1 MSLGL
6 PGHLAPHSESRAFA
20 RASHVI
26 ALVCLVSAELL
37 LGSLQE
43 ARVGTILWPSMIAL
57 LPIFAALW
65 LVERYRSWFFS
76 VTYLIVGAASMYW
89 FVLAGTSQFP
99 GEATTDSYALTLPK
113 IALIM
118 VGGSGL
124 GAWRVIGWSTL
135 GLFAGEGAT
144 VLAAM
149 QTGAAIVP
157 DLPALAVYAIAA
169 ALLSLIGINRARVQ
183 RAKPSLQL
191 AARDEHLSDI
201 RHRIEVRAAAMLH
214 DTVLNHL
221 AAVASSPDGEL
232 RTDLR
237 ARIGRDLEVLVG
249 EEWLVEPESE
259 MDATNRAAWASSRLY
274 RALDDARDLG
284 LDVALTGDLT
294 AFARL
299 DATRQSAVALAVKQ
313 CLVNV
318 IKHAGT
324 DRAEVVIYGADS
336 EVSVMIIDG
345 GKGFSE
351 RETSVDRLGLRQSVR
366 KRIETVGGTVRV
378 WSTPG
383 TGTSILIRLPT
394 TDASADASTEP
405 ETAS

>member
-26 ALVCLVSAELL
+26 ALVCLIAAELL
-37 LGSLQE
+37 LLGLQQ
-43 ARVGTILWPSMIAL
+43 ARPGTILWPSMIAL
-57 LPIFAALW
+57 VPMVAALW
-65 LVERYRSWFFS
+65 FVERHNTWFFS
-76 VTYLIVGAASMYW
+76 VAYLIVGAASMYW

-124 GAWRVIGWSTL
+124 GAWRVIGWSTV
-135 GLFAGEGAT
+135 GLLAGEGAT
-144 VLAAM
+144 LLAAA
-149 QTGAAIVP
+149 QTGAQAVP
-157 DLPALAVYAIAA
+157 DITALAVYAIAA
-169 ALLSLIGINRARVQ
+169 VLLALIGINRARVQ
-183 RAKPSLQL
+183 RAKPSLQR

-214 DTVLNHL
+214 DTILNHL
-221 AAVASSPDGEL
+221 AAVAASPDGEL
-232 RTDLR
+232 RSDLR
-237 ARIGRDLEVLVG
+237 SRIGRDLEVLVG
-249 EEWLVEPESE
+249 EEWLVDGDGVE
-259 MDATNRAAWASSRLY
+259 DAAARAEWIASRLF
-274 RALDDARDLG
+274 RALDEARDLG
-284 LDVALTGDLT
+284 LDVALTGDHT
-294 AFARL
+294 AIARL
-299 DATRQSAVALAVKQ
+299 DPARQNAVALAVKQ

-324 DRAEVVIYGADS
+324 DRAEVVVYGADR

-366 KRIETVGGTVRV
+366 KRIETVGGTVQV

-383 TGTSILIRLPT
+383 TGTSILIRLPAT
-394 TDASADASTEP
+394 VAATEP
-405 ETAS
+405 GTVS

>member
-6 PGHLAPHSESRAFA
+6 LGHLAPHSESRAFA

-26 ALVCLVSAELL
+26 ALSCLVAAELL
-37 LGSLQE
+37 LAGLQQ
-43 ARVGTILWPSMIAL
+43 ARPGTILWPSMIAL

-65 LVERYRSWFFS
+65 LVEHYRTWFFS
-76 VTYLIVGAASMYW
+76 VAYLIVGAASMYW

-124 GAWRVIGWSTL
+124 GAWRVVGWSTL
-135 GLFAGEGAT
+135 GLAAGEGAT
-144 VLAAM
+144 LLAAA
-149 QTGAAIVP
+149 QTGAHIVP
-157 DLPALAVYAIAA
+157 DITALAVYAIAA
-169 ALLSLIGINRARVQ
+169 VLLALIGINRARVQ
-183 RAKPSLQL
+183 RAKPSLQR

-201 RHRIEVRAAAMLH
+201 RHRIELRAAAMLH
-214 DTVLNHL
+214 DTILNHL
-221 AAVASSPDGEL
+221 AAVAAAPDGEL
-232 RTDLR
+232 RADLR
-237 ARIGRDLEVLVG
+237 RRIGRDLEVLVG
-249 EEWLVEPESE
+249 EEWLVDGDTAEDVTESA
-259 MDATNRAAWASSRLY
+259 DWIASKLFRAI
-274 RALDDARDLG
+274 DEARDLG
-284 LDVALTGDLT
+284 LQVALTGDHN
-294 AFARL
+294 AVARL
-299 DATRQSAVALAVKQ
+299 DTTRQNAVALAVKQ

-324 DRAEVVIYGADS
+324 DSAEVVVYGAER

-366 KRIETVGGTVRV
+366 KRIETVGGTVQV

-383 TGTSILIRLPT
+383 TGTSILIRLPA
-394 TDASADASTEP
+394 TDAAIGAEAVS
-405 ETAS
+405 